1 MIKIAPSILSSDFS
15 ILAEEVASVKNA
27 DLLHVDIMDGHFVPN
42 ITIGPPV
49 VRCLR
54 PRTGLPM
61 DVHLMIERPENYIRQ
76 FADAGADI
84 LTIHVEATTHLN
96 RALNM
101 VAESGVK
108 VGVALNPATPLC
120 FIEDVLDLVDMI
132 LIMTVNPGFGGQE
145 FIKSSLDRIARAR
158 AMVER
163 SGRNIDIEVDGGIAN
178 DTAPLVVKAGA
189 NVLVAGQAIFGAD
202 SPSKAV
208 EDLRRALGPLGQEA
222 VGVPRVRA

>member
-15 ILAEEVASVKNA
+15 RLAEEVASVRNA

-54 PRTGLPM
+54 PRTHLPM
-61 DVHLMIERPENYIRQ
+61 DVHLMIERPENYISQ
-76 FADAGADI
+76 FADAGADF
-84 LTIHVEATTHLN
+84 LTIHAEATVHLN
-96 RALNM
+96 RALKM
-101 VAESGVK
+101 VAENGVK

-145 FIKSSLDRIARAR
+145 FIESSLDRIARAR

-163 SGRNIDIEVDGGIAN
+163 SGRDIDIEVDGGIGN
-178 DTAPLVVKAGA
+178 GTAPLVVNAGA

-202 SPSKAV
+202 SPAKAID
-208 EDLRRALGPLGQEA
+208 DLRRTVGSLPGALRA
-222 VGVPRVRA
+222 RV